1 MTDLPVTRPAGA
13 QPSPSGRAA
22 PPLIAVLLGI
32 GIVASMLVD
41 VAHGRWGFIWLII
54 PLMFIARRLTWSHGR

>member
-1 MTDLPVTRPAGA
+1 
-13 QPSPSGRAA
+13 
-22 PPLIAVLLGI
+22 VLLGI